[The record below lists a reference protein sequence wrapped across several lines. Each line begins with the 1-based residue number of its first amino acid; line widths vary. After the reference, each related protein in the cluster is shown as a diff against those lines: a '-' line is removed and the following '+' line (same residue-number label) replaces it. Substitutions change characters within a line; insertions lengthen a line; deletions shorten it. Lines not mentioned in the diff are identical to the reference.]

1 VLTENSDTPLVVTG
15 AMQGHA
21 NPGFLAS
28 LSAGSLRQLQWSREA
43 SSTPLPPSLA
53 HIADPDTDIDSDS
66 FLSDLEVGSA
76 RGVDTK
82 DRRGLDDLM
91 ATVSGG
97 STLEEK
103 QKAVTKELAAVFQD
117 IPLDTPNSLEDRSSN
132 VPVRPPSSFGQR
144 NLEKSVSLASRSSG
158 SQINREQLS
167 SSQRS
172 GSSRGSGRRLP
183 PARPEKPSPIP
194 EEEESVVARNTDGSI
209 ELRFSQGGLNQRER
223 PEPRLANLFGLI
235 DTRKVEVLLNTRIMQ
250 RQECSVPLPNDRLS
264 ARDARVLSQSY
275 GDENEEGE
283 MGLLCCLARTSERD
297 LVPWPPSIE
306 AACWSGL
313 VATLLLVVAM
323 AAPYWLVSWQD
334 TQSPFLRMGP
344 WEACFYRF
352 RFPRFQ
358 FDHLFTG
365 CDPVWGHEYRLIREW
380 LLPPW
385 LLTVQALLLLSLLL
399 SIFARILSVLAILR
413 LPVTVFLRYGE
424 RLLLTW
430 VVADLLAF
438 FLLLLA
444 STTFAICCWSRQWL
458 LYPNYNYLSWAWV
471 ACLLSSWL
479 HAVAAFTAHTQ
490 VQQEKARRPQ
500 NLSLLNE
507 LEPPAPLSLSLAPYI

>member
-1 VLTENSDTPLVVTG
+1 
-15 AMQGHA
+15 MQGHA

-28 LSAGSLRQLQWSREA
+28 LSSGSLKQLQWSREA
-43 SSTPLPPSLA
+43 KSPIAGPPPLPSGP
-53 HIADPDTDIDSDS
+53 IADPDTDIDSDS

-76 RGVDTK
+76 RGADNSK
-82 DRRGLDDLM
+82 DRRGLEDLM
-91 ATVSGG
+91 ATVSG
-97 STLEEK
+97 STLEENHR
-103 QKAVTKELAAVFQD
+103 AVTKELAAVFQD
-117 IPLDTPNSLEDRSSN
+117 IPLDATNSLEDRSTDI
-132 VPVRPPSSFGQR
+132 PARPPSSFGQR
-144 NLEKSVSLASRSSG
+144 NQEKSVSLASRSSA
-158 SQINREQLS
+158 QINKEQLVM

-172 GSSRGSGRRLP
+172 SSSRGSSRKLP
-183 PARPEKPSPIP
+183 TRAADKPSPIP

-209 ELRFSQGGLNQRER
+209 QLRLDQGGLNQRER

-250 RQECSVPLPNDRLS
+250 KQECSVPPPNDRLT
-264 ARDARVLSQSY
+264 AREARVLSQSY
-275 GDENEEGE
+275 GEDNQEEE
-283 MGLLCCLARTSERD
+283 MGLLCCLARTSERE

-365 CDPVWGHEYRLIREW
+365 CHQVWGHEYRLIREW

-385 LLTVQALLLLSLLL
+385 LLAVQALLLLALLI

-413 LPVTVFLRYGE
+413 LPVAVFLRYGE

-438 FLLLLA
+438 SLLLLA

-471 ACLLSSWL
+471 ACLLSSWA

-490 VQQEKARRPQ
+490 LGQEKARRPQ

-507 LEPPAPLSLSLAPYI
+507 LEPAPLSLSLAPYI